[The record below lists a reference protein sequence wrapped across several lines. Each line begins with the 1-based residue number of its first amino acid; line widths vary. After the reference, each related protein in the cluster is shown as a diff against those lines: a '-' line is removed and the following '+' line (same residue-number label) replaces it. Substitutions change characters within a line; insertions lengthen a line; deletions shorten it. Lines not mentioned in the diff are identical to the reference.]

1 MTRKL
6 KSATSHLIDAAVAF
20 AHSTPG
26 EPEFVSAYQALED
39 AVEEYEKLLADAPA
53 PAELGSL
60 TPIKRKSHRWNIVT
74 VLAEQRTFAP
84 AKIGGTK
91 DELGKLLSLPHQTVS
106 AAINALVQGGWLAD
120 SGYHRGG
127 NARFPQAVWYLTNA
141 GYDRYVQMLEE
152 PPCPQ

>member
-6 KSATSHLIDAAVAF
+6 KSATSRLVDAAVAF

-26 EPEFVSAYQALED
+26 EPSFVSAYQALED
-39 AVEEYEKLLADAPA
+39 AVATYEGLLDAGPA
-53 PAELGSL
+53 PAAGPDL
-60 TPIKRKSHRWNIVT
+60 TPIRRKSHRWNIVT

-91 DELGKLLSLPHQTVS
+91 DELGKVLGLPHQTVS

-152 PPCPQ
+152 AE